1 MSRSGNS
8 LQLSLFVSCGRAL
21 ALLALVWL
29 ITGTTGFVSQ
39 TLHAQ
44 TPVRTVDRDD
54 PNPPPPVPPATIARD
69 DHGHAT
75 VRAIRLTEPLRV
87 DGRLDEAVYRDV
99 PPVSGFIQT
108 VPNEGQPA
116 SEKTDAWVMF
126 DAQNLYLA
134 CRCWDSAPPDQWTAN
149 EMRRDTSQ
157 LRNND
162 VFGALL
168 DTFHDRR
175 NGFNFYTNP
184 LGARADQI
192 VTDEG
197 NPNTDWNPVWF
208 VRTGRFDGGWTVE
221 MAIPFKSI
229 RYQSGRNQTWGI
241 QIRRAIRRKNEW
253 THLTFVPAS
262 TGGATS
268 IFRVSAAA
276 DLVGLDLPPA
286 SKNVELKPYAIS
298 SVTTDRS
305 RALSN
310 SPDGSAGLDF
320 KYGVTANLTADV
332 TLNTDFAQVEVDEQQ
347 VNLTRFSLSYPE
359 KRDFFLEGRGLFD
372 FGKASG
378 TGNNN
383 AATPTLFYSRRIG
396 LNAGRVIPI
405 DVGTRLTGKA
415 GRYGIGAM
423 NIQTGDDVASG
434 TPTTNFTVVRLKR
447 DILRRSNVGVLF
459 TNRSQSVVGD
469 GQNQAYGVDSNFNFY
484 QNVSAGAFYAKT
496 QSPGLTGDDASYDGR
511 FDYGADRY
519 GARAEYLV
527 VGNNFNPEVGLVRR
541 KDFKRTYGELRFSPR
556 PRSIRSIRQFT
567 LTTSVE
573 YIENGAGQ
581 LETRTTQGHF
591 GTEFENSDVLALD
604 VTRDYEFLVSPFRI
618 ATDVTIPVGGYR
630 FSDAKLSYSMGQQRR
645 LSGQVFLQRGH
656 FYDGTITA
664 YGFTGARLAIL
675 DQWSF
680 EPSVS
685 INDVKLQEGDF
696 TTALYRIRS
705 DYAFS
710 PLMFVSALLQYS
722 QSDHTYSSNLR
733 FRWEYR
739 PGSEMF
745 IVYTDERDTAA
756 HGLPGLR
763 NRAFVFKINRLM
775 RF

>member
-1 MSRSGNS
+1 M
-8 LQLSLFVSCGRAL
+8 
-21 ALLALVWL
+21 
-29 ITGTTGFVSQ
+29 
-39 TLHAQ
+39 
-44 TPVRTVDRDD
+44 
-54 PNPPPPVPPATIARD
+54 PPATIARD
-69 DHGHAT
+69 DQGHAT
-75 VRAIRLTEPLRV
+75 VRAIHLDQPLRV
-87 DGRLDEAVYRDV
+87 DGRLDEAVYQTV
-99 PPVSGFIQT
+99 PPVSDFIQT
-108 VPNEGQPA
+108 VPREGQPA

-126 DAQNLYLA
+126 DADNLYLS

-149 EMRRDTSQ
+149 EMRRDTNQ

-162 VFGALL
+162 IFGALF
-168 DTFHDRR
+168 DTFHDKR

-184 LGARADQI
+184 LGGRADQI

-208 VRTGRFDGGWTVE
+208 VRTGRFEGGWTVE
-221 MAIPFKSI
+221 MAIPFKSL
-229 RYQSGRNQTWGI
+229 RYQSGTNQTWGI

-262 TGGATS
+262 TGGSTS

-286 SKNVELKPYAIS
+286 SKNIELKPYAIS
-298 SVTTDRS
+298 SVTTDRT

-310 SPDGSAGLDF
+310 DPDGSAGLDF

-372 FGKASG
+372 FGRASG
-378 TGNNN
+378 AGGGGSS

-396 LNAGRVIPI
+396 LNAGRIVPI
-405 DVGTRLTGKA
+405 DVGTRLTGKS
-415 GRYGIGAM
+415 GRFGIGMM
-423 NIQTGDDVASG
+423 NIETGDDAISG
-434 TPTTNFTVVRLKR
+434 TPSTNFTVVRLKR
-447 DILRRSNVGVLF
+447 DILRRSNIGLLF
-459 TNRSQSVVGD
+459 TNRSQSVAAPGS
-469 GQNQAYGVDSNFNFY
+469 NQVYGFDSNFNFY

-496 QSPGLTGDDASYDGR
+496 DTPGLAGDDASYQGR

-527 VGNNFNPEVGLVRR
+527 VGDHFNPEVGLVRR
-541 KDFKRTYGELRFSPR
+541 DNFKRSFGELRFSPR
-556 PRSIRSIRQFT
+556 PRSIRAVRQFT
-567 LTTSVE
+567 WTANFE

-581 LETRTTQGHF
+581 LETRTAQGHF
-591 GTEFENSDVLALD
+591 GTEFENSDVLAVD
-604 VTRDYEFLVSPFRI
+604 VTRDYEFLPSPFRI
-618 ATDVTIPVGGYR
+618 ASDVTIPVGGYQ
-630 FSDAKLSYSMGQQRR
+630 FSDVQLSYSMGQQRR
-645 LSGQVFLQRGH
+645 LSGKVFVQRGN

-664 YGFTGARLAIL
+664 YGFTGARLAVL
-675 DQWSF
+675 DQWSV
-680 EPSVS
+680 EPSIS
-685 INDVKLQEGDF
+685 INDVSLEEGDF
-696 TTALYRIRS
+696 TTQLYRVRS

-710 PLMFVSALLQYS
+710 PLMFASALLQYS
-722 QSDHTYSSNLR
+722 ATDHTFGSNLR

-739 PGSEMF
+739 PGSELF
-745 IVYTDERDTAA
+745 VVYTDEHDTAA
-756 HGLPGLR
+756 RGAPGLR
-763 NRAFVFKINRLM
+763 NRAVVFKINRLL